1 MYSFE
6 YHIIMICNIKHLVL
20 SLCLIVKETIMEKKE
35 KFINNIFV
43 VFLVVY
49 GLVINFH
56 LMLSMSISFITT
68 MILFECFGLTDD
80 DMVDSI
86 LMNKEPTEEMLEK
99 YMSILRIMLILF
111 AVLTAIFYNWF
122 MK

>member
-1 MYSFE
+1 M
-6 YHIIMICNIKHLVL
+6 
-20 SLCLIVKETIMEKKE
+20 CLIVKETIMEKKD

>member
-1 MYSFE
+1 M
-6 YHIIMICNIKHLVL
+6 CVL
-20 SLCLIVKETIMEKKE
+20 SLCLIVKETIMEKKD

-49 GLVINFH
+49 GLVINFP

-68 MILFECFGLTDD
+68 MILFEWFGLTDD

-122 MK
+122 IK

>member
-1 MYSFE
+1 
-6 YHIIMICNIKHLVL
+6 
-20 SLCLIVKETIMEKKE
+20 MEKKD

-68 MILFECFGLTDD
+68 MILFECFGWTDD

-99 YMSILRIMLILF
+99 YVSILRMMLILF

>member
-6 YHIIMICNIKHLVL
+6 YHIIMICNIKHFVL
-20 SLCLIVKETIMEKKE
+20 SLCLIIKESIMEKKD

-122 MK
+122 IK

>member
-1 MYSFE
+1 M
-6 YHIIMICNIKHLVL
+6 
-20 SLCLIVKETIMEKKE
+20 CLIVKETIMEKKD

-49 GLVINFH
+49 GLVINFP
-56 LMLSMSISFITT
+56 LMLSMSISFIAT

-99 YMSILRIMLILF
+99 YMSILRIMLILS

-122 MK
+122 IK

>member
-1 MYSFE
+1 
-6 YHIIMICNIKHLVL
+6 
-20 SLCLIVKETIMEKKE
+20 MEKKD

-68 MILFECFGLTDD
+68 MTSFECFGLTDD
-80 DMVDSI
+80 DMVDSM

-111 AVLTAIFYNWF
+111 AVLTAIFYNWL

>member
-6 YHIIMICNIKHLVL
+6 YHIIMICNIKHFVL
-20 SLCLIVKETIMEKKE
+20 SLCLIVKETIMEKKD

-49 GLVINFH
+49 GLVINFP

-80 DMVDSI
+80 DMVDSM

-111 AVLTAIFYNWF
+111 AVLTAIFYNWL